1 MSLQSLIEAA
11 KKWTDRGFQIVPL
24 KLSLKEDG
32 DKKLEPFYKWKA
44 ESYPG
49 FEKLN
54 WTGANAFGIVLGP
67 TEKGWLAYV
76 DIDTDAPV
84 KSDPFT
90 TLMRAFPEL
99 HDTYIEKTPHG
110 FHVFLFIDKPSEA
123 KNINVKPRWGLEL
136 HVSELAI
143 MAPSSYEAGSYS
155 VYHGAEPVKIADF
168 YERFVQ
174 KFAKPQWFNLAEKPK
189 EGWKGPHPPCIKTLL
204 EGVEEGIRNEA
215 GIRLASYLL
224 NFRGLPRAKA
234 LVELQNW
241 NDKNHPP
248 LPQTELNNILK
259 SAETHG
265 YVYGCQDEL
274 LNRFCNEDECSFA
287 GVKEAKPKIVHT
299 PSAELP
305 DSRLIEEAFDGK
317 DVFYL
322 VYNPTTGHVEK
333 AKEIECEGVIYKPV
347 DNPEVRYGLTLLPSD
362 AIDYGSDEQLFKDIL
377 EFLNKW
383 HDQPNE
389 SERKL
394 DVLYVFLTYVYDLLP
409 RLPYR
414 RALGKW
420 GRGKSAW
427 LDAVGSICYRPV
439 ILAGADTDKAIVRRI
454 NNWKGTA
461 LIDEADFSNSS
472 LYAFII
478 KILNI
483 SYDKRLGFYQR
494 SDEINPMKTL
504 VYSVYGPKLL
514 ATREDFKDKALES
527 RCLTFT
533 AFEKGR
539 PMPLFRYK
547 RFLEEAQAL
556 RNKLVM
562 WRFRKY
568 YDLKAKVESL
578 ETPQIDVEL
587 NISSSRVK
595 ETIAPILLIAPEFKD
610 EISKL
615 AVELEEQLKATD
627 PDWQLENEFI
637 EALNRALEAEN
648 VSLRSQESLILG
660 AEKAKTLEDYQD
672 RKAILK
678 VPLVKIAKI
687 ILDEPN
693 PEEDKLKV
701 LNRKLSQIARSNL
714 GLRVVR
720 GSRNRMFVEVPLPF
734 PYMRLQ
740 RLPRLTFQ
748 YVKVVELDDK
758 HPLEKQEPIV
768 VSGPTVSLEENEKRV
783 KVWNALAE
791 ASLTRSSAFLDEIV
805 QTTGLPENEVK
816 AILEQFQKEG
826 KAYSPYPDAWKIS
839 QPSEKVQVKAVA
851 WFGLTAKISSWEAW
865 KATEQ
870 LHWLKRNLQ
879 LELEFPDSTK
889 IKVTGALTWFLAKLK
904 AVELFGEWRKHS
916 RLTREGTLPICIGT
930 GKPIWPN
937 KCEECAKHSD
947 YTCEQLKQMS
957 RGYFKEFIKV
967 KYRRFYADVNL
978 YLCETPFRLTP
989 DGQRALWLL
998 VFRYITSHKENER
1011 IYGQYFAITDDYA
1024 AFSVAEHDT
1033 TSITEQMLDILTKPE
1048 NTKRVG
1054 RIVRVISEGG
1064 LK

>member
-1 MSLQSLIEAA
+1 MEKLVEAA
-11 KKWTDRGFQIVPL
+11 KRWAELGLKIVPL
-24 KLSLKEDG
+24 KLSLTEDG
-32 DKKLEPFYKWKA
+32 SKKVQPLYKWQTEA
-44 ESYPG
+44 YPG
-49 FEKLN
+49 FAGLD
-54 WTGANAFGIVLGP
+54 WAGANAYAIVLGE
-67 TEKGWLAYV
+67 TGKGWLACV
-76 DIDTDAPV
+76 DVDVDAPIKQDV
-84 KSDPFT
+84 FT
-90 TLMRAFPEL
+90 TLVRVFPEL
-99 HDTYIEKTPHG
+99 QTTYIERTPNG
-110 FHVFLFIDKPSEA
+110 FHFFVYIDKPSNA
-123 KNINVKPRWGLEL
+123 GNINVKNQYGLEL
-136 HVSELAI
+136 HVNGLVI
-143 MAPSSYEAGSYS
+143 MAPSSYEGGFYTI
-155 VYHGAEPVKIADF
+155 YHEAEPVKISDF
-168 YERFVQ
+168 YKRFNE
-174 KFAKPQWFNLAEKPK
+174 KFGAPKWFNMLEKPK
-189 EGWKGPHPPCIKTLL
+189 EGWKGPHPPCVKALL

-224 NFRGLPRAKA
+224 NFRGLPKAKA
-234 LVELQNW
+234 LAELQNW

-259 SAETHG
+259 SAEAHG
-265 YVYGCQDEL
+265 YIYGCQDEL
-274 LNRFCNEDECSFA
+274 LSRFCNEDECPFA
-287 GVKEAKPKIVHT
+287 GAEGAKPKVVHT
-299 PSAELP
+299 PSAEFP
-305 DSRLIEEAFDGK
+305 DGRLVEEAFDGK
-317 DVFYL
+317 DVYFL
-322 VYNPTTGHVEK
+322 VYNPQTGQVEK

-362 AIDYGSDEQLFKDIL
+362 AVDYGSDERLFKDIL

-389 SERKL
+389 TERKL
-394 DVLYVFLTYVYDLLP
+394 DVLYVFLTYVYDSLP

-427 LDAVGSICYRPV
+427 LDAVGSVCYRPV

-504 VYSVYGPKLL
+504 VYNVYGPKLL
-514 ATREDFKDKALES
+514 ATRQEFKDKALES
-527 RCLTFT
+527 RCLTFI

-547 RFLEEAQAL
+547 KFLEEAQAL
-556 RNKLVM
+556 RNKLIM

-578 ETPQIDVEL
+578 ETPQIDMEL
-587 NISSSRVK
+587 AISSSRVK
-595 ETIAPILLIAPEFKD
+595 ETVAPLLLIAPEFKD
-610 EISKL
+610 EINKL
-615 AVELEEQLKATD
+615 ALELEEQLKAAD
-627 PDWQLENEFI
+627 SDWALENEFC
-637 EALNRALEAEN
+637 EAINRIIDEDWVTQKSQVTQLLRAEG
-648 VSLRSQESLILG
+648 S
-660 AEKAKTLEDYQD
+660 LEDYQE
-672 RKAILK
+672 KKVILK
-678 VPLVKIAKI
+678 VPLVKIAKL
-687 ILDEPN
+687 ILDDPN
-693 PEEDKLKV
+693 PDEDKLKN
-701 LNRKLSQIARSNL
+701 LNRKLSQIARSSL
-714 GLRVVR
+714 GLKVVR
-720 GSRNRMFVEVPLPF
+720 GTKGRRFVEIPMPF
-734 PYMRLQ
+734 PYIRVTRFSRVTQKAL
-740 RLPRLTFQ
+740 
-748 YVKVVELDDK
+748 KIVEIDDK
-758 HPLEKQEPIV
+758 HPLEKQEPIIV
-768 VSGPTVSLEENEKRV
+768 APKQFSPEENEKRV

-791 ASLTRSSAFLDEIV
+791 ASLTRGSAFLDELV
-805 QTTGLPENEVK
+805 QATGLPEADVK
-816 AILEQFQKEG
+816 AVLELLQREG
-826 KAYSPYPDAWKIS
+826 KAYSPYPDTWKIS
-839 QPSEKVQVKAVA
+839 QPPEKVEVKAVA
-851 WFGLTAKISSWEAW
+851 WFGLTAKITSWQAW

-870 LHWLKRNLQ
+870 LHWLKRGL
-879 LELEFPDSTK
+879 LLDLEFPDGFI
-889 IKVTGALTWFLAKLK
+889 IKVRGPLTWFLAKLK

-916 RLTREGTLPICIGT
+916 RLTREGTLPSCIGT

-957 RGYFKEFIKV
+957 REYFKEFIKV

-998 VFRYITSHKENER
+998 VFRYITSHRENKR

-1024 AFSVAEHDT
+1024 AFSVLNSDT
-1033 TSITEQMLDILTKPE
+1033 TTITEALLDILTKPE

-1054 RIVRVISEGG
+1054 RVISVISREA
-1064 LK
+1064 

>member
-1 MSLQSLIEAA
+1 VA
-11 KKWTDRGFQIVPL
+11 
-24 KLSLKEDG
+24 EDG
-32 DKKLEPFYKWKA
+32 SKRVQPLYKWQT
-44 ESYPG
+44 EPYPG
-49 FEKLN
+49 FDKLN
-54 WTGANAFGIVLGP
+54 WAEANAYAVILGS
-67 TEKGWLAYV
+67 TARGWLAYV

-99 HDTYIEKTPHG
+99 QDTYIEKTPHG
-110 FHVFLFIDKPSEA
+110 FHIFVFIDKPENVG
-123 KNINVKPRWGLEL
+123 NINVKNQWGLEL
-136 HVSELAI
+136 HVNGLAI
-143 MAPSSYEAGSYS
+143 MAPSSYESGAYS
-155 VYHGAEPVKIADF
+155 VYHDAEPVKIPNF
-168 YERFVQ
+168 YGRFNE
-174 KFAKPQWFNLAEKPK
+174 KFGTPKWFNLAEKPK
-189 EGWKGPHPPCIKTLL
+189 GGYRGSNPPCIGALL
-204 EGVEEGIRNEA
+204 EGVEEGIRNEV
-215 GIRLASYLL
+215 GIRLASYFL
-224 NFRGLPRAKA
+224 NFRGLQKTKA
-234 LVELQNW
+234 LAYLQEW
-241 NDKNHPP
+241 NNKNRPP
-248 LPQTELNNILK
+248 LPQSEINNILK
-259 SAETHG
+259 SAEVHR
-265 YVYGCQDEL
+265 YIFGCNDQL
-274 LNRFCNEDECSFA
+274 LSRFCNEDECPFR
-287 GVKEAKPKIVHT
+287 EAEEAAKQKVIHT
-299 PSAELP
+299 PSAELQ
-305 DSRLIEEAFDGK
+305 DGRLIEEAFDGK
-317 DVFYL
+317 EVYFL
-322 VYNPTTGHVEK
+322 VYNPQTGQVEK

-362 AIDYGSDEQLFKDIL
+362 AVDYGLDEQLFKDIL

-383 HDQPNE
+383 HDQPNQ

-414 RALGKW
+414 RSLGKW

-504 VYSVYGPKLL
+504 VYNVYGPKLL
-514 ATREDFKDKALES
+514 ATRQEFKDKALES
-527 RCLTFT
+527 RCLTFI

-568 YDLKAKVESL
+568 CDLKAKVESL

-595 ETIAPILLIAPEFKD
+595 ETIAPLLLIAPEFKD

-648 VSLRSQESLILG
+648 VSLRSQESLIWG

-672 RKAILK
+672 KKVILK

-701 LNRKLSQIARSNL
+701 LNRKLSQIARANL

-748 YVKVVELDDK
+748 SVKVVELDDK
-758 HPLEKQEPIV
+758 HPLEKQEPIIV
-768 VSGPTVSLEENEKRV
+768 APKTFSPEENEKRV

-826 KAYSPYPDAWKIS
+826 KAYSPYPDAWKLS
-839 QPSEKVQVKAVA
+839 EPSEKVQVKAVA
-851 WFGLTAKISSWEAW
+851 WFGLTAKITSWQVW

-870 LHWLKRNLQ
+870 LHWLKRSL
-879 LELEFPDSTK
+879 LLDLEFPDGFI
-889 IKVTGALTWFLAKLK
+889 IKVRGPLTWFLAKLK
-904 AVELFGEWRKHS
+904 AFELFGEWRKHS
-916 RLTREGTLPICIGT
+916 KLTREGTLPSCIGT

-937 KCEECAKHSD
+937 TCEACAKHSD

-957 RGYFKEFIKV
+957 RGYFREFIKV

-998 VFRYITSHKENER
+998 VFRYITSHRENKR
-1011 IYGQYFAITDDYA
+1011 IFNQYFAITDDYA
-1024 AFSVAEHDT
+1024 AFSVAECDT

-1048 NTKRVG
+1048 NLIRVG
-1054 RIVRVISEGG
+1054 RVVRIISEGG